1 VSIQWTLCAQNDMND
16 LKFAF
21 RQLRKSP
28 GFTLVA
34 VLTLAL
40 GIGANA
46 AIFSIVNAVLLRP
59 LPYPNADRIM
69 ILNES
74 SGPGQ
79 DYSVA
84 LPDYFD
90 WRNDNTVFE
99 YLAATRK
106 ESRNLSGISGREPER
121 ISCASVT
128 RNFFN
133 IVGLQPE
140 IGRTFSE
147 DEDKVGAPPVVVI
160 SDRLW
165 RRVFNADSNV
175 LGRSIT
181 VHDQDYTVIGVMP
194 PQVTSPQD
202 ADVWLS
208 MMRRSNNP
216 VWMQR
221 FIHPMIYVWGKL
233 KPGVTVAQARA
244 EMKAIA
250 ARLEKAYPATNGQET
265 AVMTPLLENLV
276 GKYRTN
282 LGLLLCAVGLV
293 LLIACANLAN
303 LFAARGMT
311 RTREFAIH
319 AAVGATRG
327 QIVKKL
333 LIESFVIALIGGAL
347 GFLMAVW
354 VRNGLIALSPGD
366 VSRFQ
371 EISFDLPVLG
381 FTFLIAC
388 LTTALFGLWP
398 AWQASHA
405 NVQLALKTGSAGSG
419 EPPSAKRARDWLV
432 IGEIALTLTLL
443 VAAGLVLKS
452 FSRLQSLSLGYEP
465 RALFTARFELPWP
478 KYNDRAKIGVF
489 ARTLLDKVRAL
500 PGVQNA
506 AVSSNGPLMGGWQTG
521 FWREENPRP
530 SPSNM
535 LNSDLEVVG
544 GDYFSTLKVP
554 LLRGRFFS
562 ERDTKDSPRVV
573 IIDQAMAE
581 QYFPGENPI
590 GKRIGVDPG
599 NDDEGWVM
607 SEIVGV
613 VARMRFHAVDEM
625 APLPL
630 IYCSLGQAQRTSL
643 TLFVRSTMSSAALE
657 RSIRDAL
664 TSIDSSL
671 PVFDARPMTDR
682 VRETWGVQRLLSFL
696 FSVFAGLA
704 LVLATIGLYG
714 LLAYTTLKRVPEI
727 GLRLA
732 LGARPAQIRSL
743 VLSHG
748 MHLLLI
754 GLMIGLAAAC
764 ALSRAMQSVL
774 FEVNGL
780 NLPIYLGVGALLFAA
795 TFFASWIP
803 ACRASRIDPMIA
815 LRTE

>member
-1 VSIQWTLCAQNDMND
+1 M
-16 LKFAF
+16 
-21 RQLRKSP
+21 LRKQP
-28 GFTLVA
+28 GFSVIA
-34 VLTLAL
+34 ILTLAL
-40 GIGANA
+40 GIGANT

-59 LPYPNADRIM
+59 LPYPDADRIM
-69 ILNES
+69 VLNES

-99 YLAATRK
+99 HLAATHK
-106 ESRNLSGISGREPER
+106 ESRNLSGIPGRDPER
-121 ISCASVT
+121 VSCASVT

-133 IVGLQPE
+133 IIGLPPK

-147 DEDKVGAPPVVVI
+147 DEDKVGAPPVAVI

-165 RRVFNADSNV
+165 RRVFNADPSV

-181 VHDQDYTVIGVMP
+181 LHDQNFTVIGVMP

-202 ADVWLS
+202 SDVWLS

-233 KPGVTVAQARA
+233 KPGVTLEQARS
-244 EMKAIA
+244 EMKTIA
-250 ARLEKAYPATNGQET
+250 ARLEKAYPETNGKET
-265 AVMTPLLENLV
+265 AIVTPLLENLV
-276 GKYRTN
+276 GKYRIN
-282 LGLLLCAVGLV
+282 LTLLLGAVGLV

-303 LFAARGMT
+303 LFAARGAA
-311 RTREFAIH
+311 RAREFAIH

-333 LIESFVIALIGGAL
+333 LIESFVIALLGGAL
-347 GFLMAVW
+347 GFFLAIW
-354 VRNGLIALSPGD
+354 VRDGLIALSPGD
-366 VSRFQ
+366 VSRFHQ
-371 EISFDLPVLG
+371 ISFDLPVLG
-381 FTFLIAC
+381 FTFLVAS
-388 LTTALFGLWP
+388 LTTMLFGLWP
-398 AWQASHA
+398 AWHASHA
-405 NVQLALKTGSAGSG
+405 DIQLALKAGSAGSG
-419 EPPSAKRARDWLV
+419 DPPSAKRARDWLV
-432 IGEIALTLTLL
+432 ISEIALTLTLL
-443 VAAGLVLKS
+443 VAAGLIVKS

-465 RALFTARFELPWP
+465 RALFTARFELPWQ
-478 KYNDRAKIGVF
+478 KYNDRDKINTFAK
-489 ARTLLDKVRAL
+489 ALLDKVRGL

-530 SPSNM
+530 QPSDM

-554 LLRGRFFS
+554 LLRGRAFN
-562 ERDTKDSPRVV
+562 ERDTKDSPRVI

-590 GKRIGVDPG
+590 GKRLGVDAG
-599 NDDEGWVM
+599 NDEEGSVM

-625 APLPL
+625 APLPV

-643 TLFVRSTMSSAALE
+643 TLFVRSTMASAALE
-657 RSIRDAL
+657 RTVHDAV

-682 VRETWGVQRLLSFL
+682 VRETWGAQRLLSFL
-696 FSVFAGLA
+696 FSIFAGLA

-727 GLRLA
+727 GIRLA
-732 LGARPAQIRSL
+732 LGARPDQIRRAYSFARDAIAIDRFGDRSDCR
-743 VLSHG
+743 VCSFTRVAKRAFRG
-748 MHLLLI
+748 QRDRSTEFI
-754 GLMIGLAAAC
+754 LALGSYFSAPRSSRPGFQPAALH
-764 ALSRAMQSVL
+764 ASIRLWRYTLNSSRFTSMRL
-774 FEVNGL
+774 TYRRKRG
-780 NLPIYLGVGALLFAA
+780 
-795 TFFASWIP
+795 
-803 ACRASRIDPMIA
+803 
-815 LRTE
+815 